1 MDALPDLSEVQ
12 VIVKAQFPGQSPRD
26 VEDQLTYP
34 LSASLLAVPGVKD
47 VRAFSFYGD
56 AFLYALFE
64 EGTDPYWARSRV
76 GEVLAEAQSRLPPS
90 ATASLGP
97 DASALGWVLAYALVD
112 ETGKQD
118 LTTLRR
124 FQEEFL
130 RYELQSLSRVADVAV
145 VGGYEDVMEVIANSE
160 RLAAQN
166 LSLEQL
172 VSAVRS
178 ASFEQGASL
187 MELGE
192 REFLIRTDGRLDDL
206 EALAAL
212 PLRVTRAQGD
222 VRVGDVAGV
231 QRGVAAR
238 RGIAELNGEGEVVG
252 AFVIMRQGAD
262 VLATIDA
269 AKARLGA
276 LEGSLPPGAEIR
288 LTPALCPHPTLRR
301 HALGAP
307 GKGAAHCHLG
317 ARPIPPPLAP
327 PWGYSGERAPGVF
340 GNLPIASRSGDHA
353 QCHGPRRPRRR
364 HRRHGGCRHC
374 PHRPRSTALR
384 YLGTPRRRA
393 SAVECGARNGL

>member
-1 MDALPDLSEVQ
+1 MQ

-124 FQEEFL
+124 FQQEFL
-130 RYELQSLSRVADVAV
+130 RYELQSLPGVADVAV
-145 VGGYEDVMEVIANSE
+145 VGGYEDVMEVIADPE
-160 RLAAQN
+160 RLAAQT

-222 VRVGDVAGV
+222 VRVGDVA
-231 QRGVAAR
+231 RFNAA
-238 RGIAELNGEGEVVG
+238 
-252 AFVIMRQGAD
+252 
-262 VLATIDA
+262 
-269 AKARLGA
+269 
-276 LEGSLPPGAEIR
+276 
-288 LTPALCPHPTLRR
+288 
-301 HALGAP
+301 
-307 GKGAAHCHLG
+307 
-317 ARPIPPPLAP
+317 
-327 PWGYSGERAPGVF
+327 
-340 GNLPIASRSGDHA
+340 
-353 QCHGPRRPRRR
+353 
-364 HRRHGGCRHC
+364 
-374 PHRPRSTALR
+374 
-384 YLGTPRRRA
+384 
-393 SAVECGARNGL
+393 

>member
-1 MDALPDLSEVQ
+1 M
-12 VIVKAQFPGQSPRD
+12 
-26 VEDQLTYP
+26 
-34 LSASLLAVPGVKD
+34 KD

-130 RYELQSLSRVADVAV
+130 RYELQSLPGVADVAV
-145 VGGYEDVMEVIANSE
+145 VGGYEDVMEVIADPE

-166 LSLEQL
+166 LSLEQV

-192 REFLIRTDGRLDDL
+192 REFLIRADGRLDDL

-212 PLRVTRAQGD
+212 PLRVTRVQGD
-222 VRVGDVAGV
+222 VRGGDVARV

-269 AKARLGA
+269 VKARLRA

-288 LTPALCPHPTLRR
+288 LTYDRSALIERSVATLWELLGKELLIVTLVLALFLRR
-301 HALGAP
+301 LRPLGVT
-307 GKGAAHCHLG
+307 L
-317 ARPIPPPLAP
+317 
-327 PWGYSGERAPGVF
+327 VM
-340 GNLPIASRSGDHA
+340 
-353 QCHGPRRPRRR
+353 
-364 HRRHGGCRHC
+364 
-374 PHRPRSTALR
+374 T
-384 YLGTPRRRA
+384 
-393 SAVECGARNGL
+393 